1 MIHEVLHMVTNIPA
15 TEEGKVAAMS
25 EVQPR
30 MGKAGLNLVTPPE
43 ESTALAVTKG
53 PLNLTKSIRLK
64 SFDLLGRAYW
74 CPYGL
79 GPAGSGSDLH

>member
-30 MGKAGLNLVTPPE
+30 MRKAGLSLVTPPE

-53 PLNLTKSIRLK
+53 TTESDQNHSIEVIR
-64 SFDLLGRAYW
+64 FTR
-74 CPYGL
+74 
-79 GPAGSGSDLH
+79 

>member
-15 TEEGKVAAMS
+15 TEEGSAMS

-30 MGKAGLNLVTPPE
+30 MRKAGLSLVTPPE

-53 PLNLTKSIRLK
+53 TTESDQSHSIEVIRFTRVARTV
-64 SFDLLGRAYW
+64 SRS
-74 CPYGL
+74 GL
-79 GPAGSGSDLH
+79 GPAGSGSDWL